1 MKVDLA
7 ANAREAVAIAKSIS
21 IDLYSDTNTRPTPG
35 MRKAISKAECGN
47 EQALEDPTT
56 NALQERV
63 ADMLGKEA
71 AVFLPSGSMC
81 NEIAYRVWGRQGD
94 EIIMDKTGH
103 ALLFETGGPAA
114 LSGLMI
120 KQLDSP
126 NGIFSPEQFEA
137 ATHSF
142 GRHAPRPRIV
152 NIENTTN
159 LGGGCVWPLDI
170 IQAISDIAHAAEA
183 DIKVHMDGARLL
195 NAVVASG
202 IPAHDFT
209 KHVDSVWVDFSKGL
223 GCPIGG
229 VLAGPADFIDEAFRV
244 KHQFGGAL
252 RQSGIV
258 TSACLYALDHH
269 IDRLAED
276 HANAARFHAG
286 LANIPGIALQN
297 EICETNLVFYD
308 VSETNLTAPALAA
321 QLLVRGIRI
330 GAMSETRM
338 RAVTHLDVNEAAID
352 TTLQAISEIV
362 SAA

>member
-7 ANAREAVAIAKSIS
+7 ANAREAVAIAKRIS

-35 MRKAISKAECGN
+35 MRKAIANAECGN

-126 NGIFSPEQFEA
+126 NGIFSPEQFES

-159 LGGGCVWPLDI
+159 LGGGCVWPLDK
-170 IQAISDIAHAAEA
+170 IQAISEMAHAA

-202 IPAHDFT
+202 IPTRDFT
-209 KHVDSVWVDFSKGL
+209 KHVDSVWIDFSKGL

-229 VLAGPADFIDEAFRV
+229 VLAGPADFIDEAFRT

-269 IDRLAED
+269 VERLADD
-276 HANAARFHAG
+276 HANAARLHAG
-286 LANIPGIALQN
+286 LANISGINLQN
-297 EICETNLVFYD
+297 DICETNLVFYD
-308 VSETNLTAPALAA
+308 VTVSNLSAPALAV
-321 QLLVRGIRI
+321 LLLERGIRI
-330 GAMSETRM
+330 GALSETRM
-338 RAVTHLDVNEAAID
+338 RAVTHLDVSKADID
-352 TTLQAISEIV
+352 TTLQAINEIV

>member
-7 ANAREAVAIAKSIS
+7 ANARKAVAIAKGIS
-21 IDLYSDTNTRPTPG
+21 VDLYSDTNTRPTAG
-35 MRKAISKAECGN
+35 MREAIANAECGN

-63 ADMLGKEA
+63 AALLGKEA
-71 AVFLPSGSMC
+71 AVYLPSGAMC
-81 NEIAYRVWGRQGD
+81 NEIAYRVWGSQGD

-120 KQLDSP
+120 KQLNGA
-126 NGIFSPEQFEA
+126 NGIFSAEQFES
-137 ATHSF
+137 ATKSF

-159 LGGGCVWPLDI
+159 LGGGCIWPLAHI
-170 IQAISDIAHAAEA
+170 KTIADIAHAA

-195 NAVVASG
+195 NAVVASD
-202 IPAHDFT
+202 IPAHDFAA
-209 KHVDSVWVDFSKGL
+209 HVDSVWIDFSKGL
-223 GCPIGG
+223 GCPMGG
-229 VLAGPADFIDEAFRV
+229 VLAGSAEFIDEAFRM

-269 IDRLAED
+269 IERLADD
-276 HANAARFHAG
+276 HANATRLHAG
-286 LANIPGIALQN
+286 LMEIPGIHVQN
-297 EICETNLVFYD
+297 EICETNLVFFD
-308 VSETNLTAPALAA
+308 VSGTKWTAPEISSAL
-321 QLLVRGIRI
+321 LERGIRI
-330 GAMSETRM
+330 GSMSDTLM
-338 RAVTHLDVNEAAID
+338 RAVTHMDVDETDID
-352 TTLQAISEIV
+352 ASLKAISEII
-362 SAA
+362 S

>member
-7 ANAREAVAIAKSIS
+7 ANAREAVAIANSIS
-21 IDLYSDTNTRPTPG
+21 IDLYSDTNSRPTPG
-35 MRKAISKAECGN
+35 MRKAIAQAECGN

-56 NALQERV
+56 NELQERV
-63 ADMLGKEA
+63 ADLLGKEA

-81 NEIAYRVWGRQGD
+81 NEIAYRVWGRHGD

-120 KQLDSP
+120 KQLDGP
-126 NGIFSPEQFEA
+126 NGIFSVAQFEA

-159 LGGGCVWPLDI
+159 LGGGCVWPLEVIKD
-170 IQAISDIAHAAEA
+170 ISDIAYNSN
-183 DIKVHMDGARLL
+183 IKVHMDGARLL

-202 IPAHDFT
+202 IPASAFAEHA
-209 KHVDSVWVDFSKGL
+209 DSVWIDFSKGL

-229 VLAGPADFIDEAFRV
+229 VLAGPADFIDEAFRM

-258 TSACLYALDHH
+258 TSACLYALDNHV
-269 IDRLAED
+269 DRLVDD
-276 HANAARFHAG
+276 HANASRLHAG
-286 LANIPGIALQN
+286 LGNIPGITLQN
-297 EICETNLVFYD
+297 DICETNLVFYD
-308 VSETNLTAPALAA
+308 VAGTNMTAPALAA
-321 QLLVRGIRI
+321 QLLKRGIRI
-330 GAMSETRM
+330 GAQSDTRM
-338 RAVTHLDVNEAAID
+338 RAVTHLDVSEADIDKTLHAIQETVEAA
-352 TTLQAISEIV
+352 
-362 SAA
+362 

>member
-7 ANAREAVAIAKSIS
+7 ANAREAVAIANSIS
-21 IDLYSDTNTRPTPG
+21 VDLYSDTNTRPTPG
-35 MRKAISKAECGN
+35 MRKAIAEAECGN

-56 NALQERV
+56 NTLQERV
-63 ADMLGKEA
+63 AELLGKEA
-71 AVFLPSGSMC
+71 AVYLPSGAMC
-81 NEIAYRVWGRQGD
+81 NEIAYRVWGRHGD

-120 KQLDSP
+120 KQLEGP
-126 NGIFSPEQFEA
+126 NGMFSPEQFEA
-137 ATHSF
+137 ATKSF

-159 LGGGCVWPLDI
+159 LGGGCIWSLKSI
-170 IQAISDIAHAAEA
+170 RAIADIAHAA

-202 IPAHDFT
+202 ISAHEFCEHT
-209 KHVDSVWVDFSKGL
+209 DSVWIDFSKGL
-223 GCPIGG
+223 GCPMGG
-229 VLAGPADFIDEAFRV
+229 VLAGSTAFIDEAFRM

-269 IDRLAED
+269 VERLADD
-276 HANAARFHAG
+276 HANAARLHTG
-286 LANIPGIALQN
+286 LADISGITLQN
-297 EICETNLVFYD
+297 ETCETNLVFFD
-308 VSETNLTAPALAA
+308 VQNTGLTAPALAA
-321 QLLVRGIRI
+321 ELLERGIRI

-338 RAVTHLDVNEAAID
+338 RAVTHMDVSEPDID
-352 TTLQAISEIV
+352 TALQAIREIV

>member
-7 ANAREAVAIAKSIS
+7 ANAREAVTVANSIS
-21 IDLYSDTNTRPTPG
+21 IDLYSDTNTRPTAG
-35 MRKAISKAECGN
+35 MRQAIASAECGN

-63 ADMLGKEA
+63 AEMLGKEA
-71 AVFLPSGSMC
+71 AMFLPSGSMC

-120 KQLDSP
+120 KQLEGP

-137 ATHSF
+137 ATKSF

-159 LGGGCVWPLDI
+159 LGGGCVWPLETI
-170 IQAISDIAHAAEA
+170 EQISDIAHAAN
-183 DIKVHMDGARLL
+183 IKVHMDGARLL

-202 IPAHDFT
+202 IPANEFT
-209 KHVDSVWVDFSKGL
+209 KNVDSVWIDFSKGL

-229 VLAGPADFIDEAFRV
+229 VLAGATEFIDEAFRM

-269 IDRLAED
+269 VDRLADD
-276 HANAARFHAG
+276 HANAARLHTG
-286 LANIPGIALQN
+286 LINIPGISVQN
-297 EICETNLVFYD
+297 ETCETNLVFYD
-308 VSETNLTAPALAA
+308 VSGTNLTAPALAA
-321 QLLVRGIRI
+321 ALLERGIRI
-330 GAMSETRM
+330 GAMSETLM
-338 RAVTHLDVNEAAID
+338 RAVTHLDVSESDIDVTIEAIK
-352 TTLQAISEIV
+352 EIV
-362 SAA
+362 AAA

>member
-7 ANAREAVAIAKSIS
+7 ANAREAVAIDNRLS
-21 IDLYSDTNTRPTPG
+21 IDLYSDTNTRPTPA
-35 MRKAISKAECGN
+35 MRQAIAAADCGN

-63 ADMLGKEA
+63 ATLLGKEA

-120 KQLDSP
+120 KQLDGP

-159 LGGGCVWPLDI
+159 LGGGCVWPLATI
-170 IQAISDIAHAAEA
+170 KEIAAIAHDA
-183 DIKVHMDGARLL
+183 DIKVHMDGARLM

-202 IPAHDFT
+202 IPAADFVT
-209 KHVDSVWVDFSKGL
+209 EVDSVWIDFSKGL
-223 GCPIGG
+223 GCPIGA
-229 VLAGPADFIDEAFRV
+229 VLAGSVEFIDEAFRM
-244 KHQFGGAL
+244 KQQFGGAL

-269 IDRLAED
+269 VERLAED
-276 HANAARFHAG
+276 HSNAARLHAG
-286 LANIPGIALQN
+286 LADIPGIMLQN
-297 EICETNLVFYD
+297 ETCETNLVFYD
-308 VSETNLTAPALAA
+308 VAGTGISAPALAA
-321 QLLVRGIRI
+321 ALLERGIRI
-330 GAMSETRM
+330 GAMSETLM
-338 RAVTHLDVNEAAID
+338 RAVTHLDVSEEDIEETIVAIR
-352 TTLQAISEIV
+352 EIV
-362 SAA
+362 ASA

>member
-7 ANAREAVAIAKSIS
+7 ANARKAVAIAKGIS

-35 MRKAISKAECGN
+35 MRQAIANAECGN

-63 ADMLGKEA
+63 AELLGKEA
-71 AVFLPSGSMC
+71 AVYLPSGAMC

-120 KQLDSP
+120 KQLQGP

-137 ATHSF
+137 ATKSF

-159 LGGGCVWPLDI
+159 LGGGCIWPLENI
-170 IQAISDIAHAAEA
+170 KAIADIARGV
-183 DIKVHMDGARLL
+183 DIKVHMDGARLM
-195 NAVVASG
+195 NAMVASG
-202 IPAHDFT
+202 IPAHDFAT
-209 KHVDSVWVDFSKGL
+209 HVDSVWIDFSKGL
-223 GCPIGG
+223 GCPMGG
-229 VLAGPADFIDEAFRV
+229 VLAGSAEFIDEAFRM

-258 TSACLYALDHH
+258 TSACIYALDHH
-269 IDRLAED
+269 VERLADD
-276 HANAARFHAG
+276 HANAMRLHNG
-286 LANIPGIALQN
+286 LSNMTGIKVQN
-297 EICETNLVFYD
+297 EICETNLVFFD
-308 VSETNLTAPALAA
+308 VSGAKLTASALSAA
-321 QLLVRGIRI
+321 LLERGIRI
-330 GAMSETRM
+330 GAMSDTLM
-338 RAVTHLDVNEAAID
+338 RAVTHMDVNEADID
-352 TTLQAISEIV
+352 TALEAISEII
-362 SAA
+362 S

>member
-7 ANAREAVAIAKSIS
+7 ANAREAVANANRIS
-21 IDLYSDTNTRPTPG
+21 IDLYSDTNTRPTPA
-35 MRKAISKAECGN
+35 MRQAIAAAECGN

-56 NALQERV
+56 NELQERV
-63 ADMLGKEA
+63 ASLLGKEA

-81 NEIAYRVWGRQGD
+81 NEIAYRVWGRHGD
-94 EIIMDKTGH
+94 EIIMDKSGH

-120 KQLDSP
+120 KQLDGP

-159 LGGGCVWPLDI
+159 LGGGCVWPL
-170 IQAISDIAHAAEA
+170 ATISEITSIAHEMG
-183 DIKVHMDGARLL
+183 IKVHMDGARLM
-195 NAVVASG
+195 NAVVATG
-202 IPAHDFT
+202 IPAADFAAD
-209 KHVDSVWVDFSKGL
+209 VDSVWIDFSKGL
-223 GCPIGG
+223 GCPIGA
-229 VLAGPADFIDEAFRV
+229 VLAGSAEFIDEAFRM

-269 IDRLAED
+269 VDRLADD
-276 HANAARFHAG
+276 HANAARLHTG
-286 LANIPGIALQN
+286 LSEIPGITLQN
-297 EICETNLVFYD
+297 KTCETNLVFYD
-308 VSETNLTAPALAA
+308 VADTGITASELASR
-321 QLLVRGIRI
+321 LLQHGIRI
-330 GAMSETRM
+330 GAQSETRM
-338 RAVTHLDVNEAAID
+338 RAVTHLDVSEEDIDAAIA
-352 TTLQAISEIV
+352 AIKEIIGNV
-362 SAA
+362 